1 VQGQASV
8 NNTSAA
14 NTRLVLR
21 DRIGFDL
28 DGRELVPLLRYKLFN
43 VNKIR
48 IHYAIMMIFYDVE
61 VL

>member
-1 VQGQASV
+1 MQGQASA

-28 DGRELVPLLRYKLFN
+28 DGRELVPLVRYKFFN

-48 IHYAIMMIFYDVE
+48 THYAIMMIFYDVE